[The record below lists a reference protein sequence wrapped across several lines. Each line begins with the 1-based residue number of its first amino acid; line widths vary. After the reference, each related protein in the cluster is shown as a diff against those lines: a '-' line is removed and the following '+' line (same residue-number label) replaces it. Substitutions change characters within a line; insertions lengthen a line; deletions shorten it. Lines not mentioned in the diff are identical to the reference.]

1 MERRNRGVQTHTFTD
16 EQTGK
21 STKLVT
27 ATFTMGKLIIS
38 TFIALGTLLGMVS
51 TVVNVSIKG
60 QFETWLKEAADDPK
74 SRLNTHIKLMT
85 EEHLGELM
93 QAVID
98 DDMLY
103 IEREL
108 EDSATAIDELR
119 GAMWRSTRDCR
130 EITGNLV
137 PEDERTDP

>member
-38 TFIALGTLLGMVS
+38 TLIALGTLLGMIS

-85 EEHLGELM
+85 EEHLGELV
-93 QAVID
+93 QTVID

-108 EDSATAIDELR
+108 EDSTEAINNLNGTIWRATRE
-119 GAMWRSTRDCR
+119 CR
-130 EITGNLV
+130 EAAGNLS
-137 PEDERTDP
+137 PEDERSDP